1 MGEYVRVLQRTAAA
15 AVTLLLAM
23 GGATASG
30 HLALAQ
36 SGADD
41 ASQAGLAPLGSLL
54 ADSRLTPSLSGFE
67 VQGPLYERAYAD
79 WSATLVALADARRIV
94 AHNQLVVAQVGAEH
108 ATVTAD
114 VGQRRLR
121 LSAMTADLNGLDL
134 AMSQLAVSTYVRGG
148 PVGEAAALFEVGD
161 VTNELYAQT
170 IERDVGNDQLRR
182 RATLRGDI
190 ERLQVTIDE
199 QTSRLADLEA
209 RSAEASTTIQQS
221 GARVVALA
229 ARVPALEAALRD
241 ARLSAAI
248 VGTDL
253 PLVAL
258 DAYVR
263 AAARLTVDKPTC
275 GLQWFMI
282 AALGRIES
290 KHGNVNGATL
300 QPDGRTSLR
309 IIGVTLDGGDG
320 TAQIDDT
327 DNGQLDGDAEFDHAV
342 GPMQFIPSTWAIYRR
357 DGNGDGVADPHN
369 LYDAALAAAT
379 FLCSSGKSLGDVAG
393 LREAYL
399 AYNRSTTYGTT
410 ALANVERYRK
420 LVFPPQPR

>member
-1 MGEYVRVLQRTAAA
+1 MLQRAIAA
-15 AVTLLLAM
+15 AVTLLVAM

-54 ADSRLTPSLSGFE
+54 ADPRLSSSLSGFE
-67 VQGPLYERAYAD
+67 VQGVLYERAYAD
-79 WSATLVALADARRIV
+79 WSATLTALAEARRIV
-94 AHNQLVVAQVGAEH
+94 AHNQLVVAQLAVEH
-108 ATVTAD
+108 ATVRAD
-114 VGQRRLR
+114 VDAERLR
-121 LSAMTADLNGLDL
+121 LQAMTADLNGLDL

-148 PVGEAAALFEVGD
+148 PVGEAAAMFEVGN

-170 IERDVGNDQLRR
+170 IERDVGNDQLHR

-190 ERLQVTIDE
+190 ARLESTVDE
-199 QTSRLADLEA
+199 QMLHLADLEA
-209 RSAEASTTIQQS
+209 RSAAAATMIQQNTERAAS
-221 GARVVALA
+221 LA
-229 ARVPALEAALRD
+229 ARVPELEASLRD
-241 ARLSAAI
+241 ARLSAPI

-263 AAARLTVDKPTC
+263 AAARLTAEKPVC
-275 GLQWFMI
+275 GVQWFMI

-300 QPDGRTSLR
+300 RPDGRTSLR
-309 IIGVTLDGGDG
+309 IIGIPLDGGDG

-379 FLCSSGKSLGDVAG
+379 FLCSSGKSLGDVTA

-399 AYNRSTTYGTT
+399 AYNRSATYGTT
-410 ALANVERYRK
+410 ALANVELYRK
-420 LVFPPQPR
+420 LVFPSPPKEPSR